1 MAVRAVHP
9 PIAVAHDGE
18 LALALGRARTE
29 RHWRPVTLA
38 WSALLGR
45 LASPVRTEESL
56 AEFLAAPKGAQDA
69 KKDVGGYVGGTLKEG
84 RRTAA
89 SVAWRSCL
97 TLDADFATDDLLF
110 ALDLRPWAWAL
121 HSTRKHRPG
130 AMRLRLV
137 VPLARAVT
145 AEAYPALARKVAE
158 QLGIEQFDD
167 TTYEPHRLMYWPS
180 CSRDAEF
187 LFQHQDGPWLDP
199 DAVLAEYADWRDA
212 ATWPVADRAREA
224 IRRQA
229 ERAEDPL
236 AKRGLVGVFCRAYHP
251 IDSAIAELLGAVYA
265 PAGPGRYSYREGST
279 VGGLVVYEGRW
290 AYSHHAT
297 DPWHGRLLN
306 AWDLVRLHRF
316 GALDEKAAEDTP
328 VNRLP
333 STRAME
339 ALAATLDPVKR
350 ERWQAQGEAA
360 REDFG
365 PAGEAPAGEDAP
377 GEAPSGEAAGGPSG
391 DSPGA
396 RPSDT
401 PAEAHWV
408 TRLTMTRQGG
418 LEATRENYRLALLL
432 DPKLAGAIAYNQFT
446 DRPVLR
452 RSVPWRAITPRAN
465 GVPWV
470 DVDDAGLFTYLERR
484 WKSAINTTMV
494 RDAWALVLHAQA
506 FHPVRDYLD
515 ALSWDGVER
524 LDTLF
529 VRHFDAEDSPYTRA
543 VARKALV
550 GAVQRVY
557 EPGSKVDHMVVF
569 VGDQG
574 RGKSS
579 FVGALAHPWGS
590 ETLGKMHG
598 KEGMEALLG
607 AWFVEIAEL
616 SAMAR
621 SEIEEVK
628 SFLSRQIDRFRPAY
642 GRHVQDY
649 PRQCVFWGTTND
661 PHALI
666 DTTGNRRFWPIE
678 VRATWDAERR
688 ATLAAERDQT
698 WAEAAWAYQMGE
710 PPFLDPGGEALAQEV
725 QEKHRAD
732 DGLAGRIGAWLET
745 EVPADWQA
753 RSITDRLA
761 YWERTAGFTY
771 EGETVLRERICAREV
786 WVEMLG
792 GQEGQYRLAQA
803 REIGAALRRVPGW
816 RPRRAVARMG
826 PYGPQRVFERADAH
840 PDDVPF

>member
-18 LALALGRARTE
+18 LALALGRSRTE
-29 RHWRPVTLA
+29 RCWRPVTLA

-45 LASPVRTEESL
+45 LAAPVRTEESL
-56 AEFLAAPKGAQDA
+56 AEFLAAPKAAQDA

-84 RRTAA
+84 RRSAA
-89 SVAWRSCL
+89 SVAWRTCL

-121 HSTRKHRPG
+121 HSTRKHRAG

-145 AEAYPALARKVAE
+145 AEEYPAVARKVAE

-236 AKRGLVGVFCRAYHP
+236 AKRGLVGIFCRAYHP
-251 IDSAIAELLGAVYA
+251 IDSAIAELLEAVYA

-350 ERWQAQGEAA
+350 ERWQTQGEAA
-360 REDFG
+360 REEFG
-365 PAGEAPAGEDAP
+365 AAGEAEGSAPGSPPPGGDAP
-377 GEAPSGEAAGGPSG
+377 DRS
-391 DSPGA
+391 
-396 RPSDT
+396 
-401 PAEAHWV
+401 WV
-408 TRLTMTRQGG
+408 TRLAMTRQGG
-418 LEATRENYRLALLL
+418 LEATRENYRLALSL

-446 DRPVLR
+446 ERPVLR
-452 RSVPWRAITPRAN
+452 RSVPWRAITPRPN

-470 DVDDAGLFTYLERR
+470 DVDDAGLFTYLESR
-484 WKSAINTTMV
+484 WKSAIHTGMV
-494 RDAWALVLHAQA
+494 RDAWALIMHEHA

-515 ALSWDGVER
+515 TLTWDGVER

-529 VRHFDAEDSPYTRA
+529 IRHFDAEDSPYTRA

-550 GAVQRVY
+550 GAVQRIY

-579 FVGALAHPWGS
+579 FVSLLAHPWGS
-590 ETLGKMHG
+590 ETLGRMHG

-616 SAMAR
+616 SAMGR
-621 SEIEEVK
+621 SQIEEVK
-628 SFLSRQIDRFRPAY
+628 SFLSRQVDRFRPAY
-642 GRHVQDY
+642 GRHVQDF

-661 PHALI
+661 PAPLL
-666 DTTGNRRFWPIE
+666 DDTGNRRFWPIE
-678 VRATWDAERR
+678 VRGTWDAERR
-688 ATLAAERDQT
+688 ALLRRERDQL
-698 WAEAAWAYQMGE
+698 WAEAVWAYRMGE
-710 PPFLDPGGEALAQEV
+710 PVYLDPALEAAAREV
-725 QEKHRAD
+725 QEAHRAED
-732 DGLAGRIGAWLET
+732 TGRAGHIAAWLER
-745 EVPADWQA
+745 EVPEDWA
-753 RSITDRLA
+753 TRDLPARLA
-761 YWERTAGFTY
+761 YWQQSVALTY
-771 EGETVLRERICAREV
+771 EGPTLRRDRVCVREV
-786 WVEMLG
+786 WVELLG
-792 GQEGQYRLAQA
+792 GRLDQLKPADA
-803 REIGAALRRVPGW
+803 RAIGRDLRSLPGW
-816 RPRRAVARMG
+816 RLLAGGGRPMG
-826 PYGPQRVFERADAH
+826 PYGYQKAFERCEGCPDGP